1 MKQLIHF
8 TADWCNP
15 CKKIKPIIES
25 YILENSDLEYTQ
37 VNVDEKPEV
46 TMEYAVRSVP
56 TLIVLTDGKI
66 TNRHSGVVTSDQ
78 LDKLVN
84 NIPL

>member
-1 MKQLIHF
+1 MKQLLHF

-25 YILENSDLEYTQ
+25 YVLENLDVEYTQ
-37 VNVDEKPEV
+37 INVDEKPEL
-46 TMEYAVRSVP
+46 TEEYSVRSVP
-56 TLIVLTDGKI
+56 TLIVLTDGEI

-78 LDKLVN
+78 LDKLI

>member
-25 YILENSDLEYTQ
+25 YILGNSDLEYTQ

-78 LDKLVN
+78 LDKLIN
-84 NIPL
+84 NTPL